1 MSQKTI
7 VSQATPYGYS
17 SIAVIRISGKKSMA
31 IVRAITKTKNSLKD
45 RAPTLL
51 PVYDEN
57 NKKFDISLF
66 TFFKNPRSYTG
77 EDIIEISCHGNP
89 VICRKIINRVVEE
102 GGVLAKPGEYTKRAF
117 LNGKMSL
124 SEAESV
130 GLLIASKSEEAL
142 NINLK
147 NIEGTTS
154 RQIEKIKDSLLECL
168 SGLEFE
174 FDISEDEDTE
184 KTISISIKSLKK
196 LVLETRSLVLS
207 FKKGVAFNHGVRVAI
222 VGRPNVGKSTL
233 MNKITQ
239 SNRSITSEIP
249 GTTRDTVIKEI
260 IISGVPITLV
270 DTAGIR
276 KNPGAIEGEGVKR
289 TFSEITKSDLVI
301 SLFSYNSEPVNNIEL
316 TKQILVYNKSD
327 IKKNTLNKNSVI
339 SISALT
345 GIGIEKLEKKL
356 ASKIKN
362 LTSETG
368 SQVLVTERQRQ
379 NILAC
384 EGFIK
389 KALSRLQADAPEL
402 ELVAF
407 DIRAALLALDSFLGK
422 NITES
427 VLNRVFSNFCV
438 GK

>member
-31 IVRAITKTKNSLKD
+31 IVKAITKTKNPLKD

-154 RQIEKIKDSLLECL
+154 RQIEKICVNIIMLGALM
-168 SGLEFE
+168 FW
-174 FDISEDEDTE
+174 
-184 KTISISIKSLKK
+184 
-196 LVLETRSLVLS
+196 TRS
-207 FKKGVAFNHGVRVAI
+207 
-222 VGRPNVGKSTL
+222 
-233 MNKITQ
+233 NKF
-239 SNRSITSEIP
+239 P
-249 GTTRDTVIKEI
+249 KH
-260 IISGVPITLV
+260 
-270 DTAGIR
+270 IR
-276 KNPGAIEGEGVKR
+276 N
-289 TFSEITKSDLVI
+289 
-301 SLFSYNSEPVNNIEL
+301 
-316 TKQILVYNKSD
+316 
-327 IKKNTLNKNSVI
+327 
-339 SISALT
+339 
-345 GIGIEKLEKKL
+345 
-356 ASKIKN
+356 
-362 LTSETG
+362 
-368 SQVLVTERQRQ
+368 
-379 NILAC
+379 
-384 EGFIK
+384 
-389 KALSRLQADAPEL
+389 
-402 ELVAF
+402 
-407 DIRAALLALDSFLGK
+407 
-422 NITES
+422 
-427 VLNRVFSNFCV
+427 
-438 GK
+438 